1 VRDRIDAERQ
11 SADDGKLALYEVS
24 GQAFSDLAT
33 VVAHFARAH
42 DAQAEVAVVI
52 GDFAADIEDR
62 GRVLNSAQERR
73 VSGIPPGNDVDAQAL
88 QPLQFLLG
96 NDGSAL
102 LKEAIESFLV
112 ESAGGELLAGSVPCC
127 RDIFLEEFE
136 QHFETDGADALH
148 AAEGDPVREFVQ

>member
-11 SADDGKLALYEVS
+11 STDDGKLALHKVS

-42 DAQAEVAVVI
+42 DAQAEVAVVV
-52 GDFAADIEDR
+52 GDFAADIQNR

-73 VSGIPPGNDVDAQAL
+73 IIGIAPGNDVDAQAL
-88 QPLQFLLG
+88 QPLQFLLR

-102 LKEAIESFLV
+102 LQEAFERFLV
-112 ESAGGELLAGSVPCC
+112 ESASG
-127 RDIFLEEFE
+127 
-136 QHFETDGADALH
+136 
-148 AAEGDPVREFVQ
+148 